1 MACARWPSVRFAHFI
16 QFLVVIRAAH
26 FIQFVACRFF
36 RDDVIRSFHLF
47 DEIRFVQLVLMLHL
61 F

>member
-1 MACARWPSVRFAHFI
+1 MAFARWRSVRFAHVI

-26 FIQFVACRFF
+26 FIQFVACRFL
-36 RDDVIRSFHLF
+36 RVDVILSYCLF